1 MSLEDKKVPF
11 TDTFQEPLNNLPPSS
26 ANIHGSSQGTTTIG
40 GDQVAKNV
48 AEKEDSGDDK
58 AQPTSPLPVN
68 SRLVS
73 LDVARG
79 LTILLMITA
88 NYQVD
93 GAFPQISHAE
103 WFGFTIA
110 DSIFPNFVLIMG
122 TAIPLA
128 FNNRRGMTNT
138 QLWIKI
144 IKRAVLLWL
153 FGAFLNGYP
162 FSMAGLAEKYRFV
175 GVLHR
180 LSLTY
185 LVTAILYLTCYKPNS
200 SNKFFNYYL
209 YIIYP
214 ISILVFWLGMTFG
227 VYNPTE
233 GCEGRGILTPECST
247 QSLID
252 TRVWGQTHNYQAKG
266 FDPEGVLS
274 MSTACLTCWIGLIIG
289 INLVNNR
296 QQLKTIEGRY
306 KKITQYFLI
315 GLLGLF
321 IAYAFNPV
329 IPVGKPLWTATFVA
343 CAGGFSFLSMGVLMW
358 AVDIQNVAQSR
369 YNLIR
374 FIFQSFI
381 KFGRNPLLLYML
393 SEIVAGT
400 MFAIPTGVPNAEGES
415 MDLWSLLYSKI
426 LGSWIVDS
434 LGSLIWSQFF
444 VWVIYV
450 PIAWF
455 LDYKK
460 WYLKV

>member
-1 MSLEDKKVPF
+1 MSLEDKKEPL
-11 TDTFQEPLNNLPPSS
+11 TGAFQEPLNSLPPSS
-26 ANIHGSSQGTTTIG
+26 YNTQGSSQGTATG
-40 GDQVAKNV
+40 GEDQVTIQV
-48 AEKEDSGDDK
+48 AEKEDPSDGI
-58 AQPTSPLPVN
+58 AQPTSPLPAN

-88 NYQVD
+88 NYQVNN
-93 GAFPQISHAE
+93 AFPQISHAE

-138 QLWIKI
+138 QLWIKV

-162 FSMAGLAEKYRFV
+162 FTWPGLANKYRFV

-180 LSLTY
+180 
-185 LVTAILYLTCYKPNS
+185 
-200 SNKFFNYYL
+200 
-209 YIIYP
+209 
-214 ISILVFWLGMTFG
+214 MTFG

-252 TRVWGQTHNYQAKG
+252 TRVWGQSHNYQAKG

-306 KKITQYFLI
+306 KKITQYFLV

-321 IAYAFNPV
+321 IAYAFDPV

-369 YNLIR
+369 YNLVR

-415 MDLWSLLYSKI
+415 MDLWALIYSKV